1 MSQEKD
7 QNQNSQLNEAKYA
20 VTVDTLPKFYMDA
33 ESPGKVAI
41 ALRKLLKKSSSII
54 DIERVTTTKMKQDY
68 RERVVGKDTKDELD
82 EQFIVKYAKRKTGP
96 IKQEKFKKLDDAKE
110 FLATV
115 RAAGMNG
122 LISKNGKPIKE
133 AAEDKEPAS
142 PDEMSMALKQ
152 AEYIGY
158 VAREVKEH
166 LQGKKEFPEWMQN
179 KLTKLHTNAESMHSA
194 LGSHGPVSEQVL
206 AHGGRG
212 QYKAVRKGGVIHI
225 MYKGKKVGSADFDR
239 GADAFFANVK
249 GVKGQPSFDTA
260 QELVDYFAK
269 KKITE
274 EIEQIDEKSVS
285 KAQQKLMA
293 MALAYKRG
301 EMDDASDTVKNLAKS
316 MSEKDLED
324 FAKTKHKGLPDKVE
338 ESEMKNFKEFVAE
351 KKELSPAQ
359 KKHLDQDNDGDID
372 GKDFEKLR
380 SKKKKDGDEE

>member
-1 MSQEKD
+1 VSQEKD
-7 QNQNSQLNEAKYA
+7 QNQNNQLDEAKYA

-54 DIERVTTTKMKQDY
+54 DIERVTPTKMKQDY
-68 RERVVGKDTKDELD
+68 RERVVGKDELD
-82 EQFIVKYAKRKTGP
+82 EQFTVKYAKRKTGP

-194 LGSHGPVSEQVL
+194 LGSHGPVSEQV
-206 AHGGRG
+206 
-212 QYKAVRKGGVIHI
+212 
-225 MYKGKKVGSADFDR
+225 
-239 GADAFFANVK
+239 
-249 GVKGQPSFDTA
+249 
-260 QELVDYFAK
+260 
-269 KKITE
+269 
-274 EIEQIDEKSVS
+274 IDEKSVS